1 MKRDARERAPQIA
14 PVLEF
19 MRSLW
24 ALDHAL
30 QKASIRMEA
39 TLGLTAPQR
48 FVIRILGALP
58 RLTPADLAE
67 LLHVDRGS
75 VTALLKRLEGRDL
88 VARSPDEQDGRRV
101 QLFLTTRGRKL
112 DRPAR
117 VSVEH
122 AVKSVLERTSAADL
136 ATVRRVLG
144 RLVAALDELEAPE
157 GRT

>member
-1 MKRDARERAPQIA
+1 MKRSAAGVGHHIA

-30 QKASIRMEA
+30 HKASIRMEA
-39 TLGLTAPQR
+39 ALGLTAPQR

-58 RLTPADLAE
+58 RLTPAQLAE

-75 VTALLKRLEGRDL
+75 VTALLKRLEAKEL
-88 VARSPDEQDGRRV
+88 VARSPDDQDGRRV
-101 QLFLTTRGRKL
+101 LLSLTSSGRKL
-112 DRPAR
+112 NRPAR

-122 AVKSVLERTSAADL
+122 AVASVLERTSPAEL

-144 RLVAALDELEAPE
+144 RLVTALEDLDAPE
-157 GRT
+157 A

>member
-1 MKRDARERAPQIA
+1 MKQEVGGRGHQIA

-30 QKASIRMEA
+30 QRASIRMEA
-39 TLGLTAPQR
+39 VLGLTAPQR

-58 RLTPADLAE
+58 RLTPAELAE

-75 VTALLKRLEGRDL
+75 VTALLKRLEARGL
-88 VARSPDEQDGRRV
+88 VARSPDDQDGRRV
-101 QLFLTTRGRKL
+101 LLSLSPGGRKL
-112 DRPAR
+112 DQPAR

-122 AVKSVLERTSAADL
+122 AVATVLERTSAADL
-136 ATVRRVLG
+136 ASVRRVLG
-144 RLVAALDELEAPE
+144 RLVAALEELAASEA
-157 GRT
+157 

>member
-1 MKRDARERAPQIA
+1 MSEAAGGRRQQIT

-39 TLGLTAPQR
+39 ALGLTAPQR

-58 RLTPADLAE
+58 QLAPADLAQ
-67 LLHVDRGS
+67 LLHIDRGS
-75 VTALLKRLEGRDL
+75 VTALLKRLEAREL

-101 QLFLTTRGRKL
+101 LLSLTPTGRKL
-112 DRPAR
+112 NRPAR

-122 AVKSVLERTSAADL
+122 AVASVLERTSAAEL

-144 RLVAALDELEAPE
+144 RLVTALDELEAPA
-157 GRT
+157 R